1 MFEFIAANPEEMLD
15 RMREWLSL
23 AARFERQGKIHA
35 ADAIMQQ
42 AIGCLETHLTL
53 FEASHA

>member
-23 AARFERQGKIHA
+23 AARFERQGKA
-35 ADAIMQQ
+35 KVADLIMQQ
-42 AIGCLETHLTL
+42 AIACLETHITMS
-53 FEASHA
+53 EASHA